1 MFMYRDEVDAE
12 EYNEMK
18 SDTIDQLKELNES
31 LNKLINGDISLLN
44 SLSIMRLVSVR
55 STYF

>member
-1 MFMYRDEVDAE
+1 MFISRDEIDTE
-12 EYNEMK
+12 EYNESK

-44 SLSIMRLVSVR
+44 SLGIMRLVNVR